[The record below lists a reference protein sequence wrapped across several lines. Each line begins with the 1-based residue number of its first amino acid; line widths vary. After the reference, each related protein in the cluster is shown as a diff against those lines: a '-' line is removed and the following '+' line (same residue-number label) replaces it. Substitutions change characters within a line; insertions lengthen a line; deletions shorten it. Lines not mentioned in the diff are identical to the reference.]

1 MKTIHILPTDK
12 PSRLV
17 LDVNKNLSLAFNKSI
32 EESAKHKKNIY
43 ITSDEEIKEG
53 DYIIHNGKL
62 YKVSKNKGLY
72 LSVYELSSLDIR
84 TDLCKKIILTTDQD
98 LIKDGVQGIDDEFLE
113 WFVKNPSCE
122 SVKIESLNIGNSK
135 VGYVICKPQE
145 EPKQSTVGKEF
156 YESADEIITIH
167 KQDIIQLIEDRI
179 LSEYKKHSLSLPD
192 EWAKIAY
199 KIYKSISKSPSYKK
213 SPIKLTKMEETLEQ
227 YIERLKDRRTED
239 DYPYTDEDFI
249 DYMEHIE
256 DSHKNN
262 LSVYKCLE
270 FMYFAERKSEQVK
283 DITYWK
289 NNAEEDLREAFGQG
303 WMTRER
309 FDDLSP
315 EIVYPDGLDY
325 EEKQEYAFNLWFNQF
340 KKK

>member
-1 MKTIHILPTDK
+1 MKNIHIIPTDK
-12 PSRLV
+12 LTGIFELNNGLHFSIT
-17 LDVNKNLSLAFNKSI
+17 NKVRHGV
-32 EESAKHKKNIY
+32 HKGYHIY
-43 ITSDEEIKEG
+43 ITSNEDP
-53 DYIIHNGKL
+53 
-62 YKVSKNKGLY
+62 KNKDYYWDENKLKVKRY
-72 LSVYELSSLDIR
+72 FESRESFPSLLHR
-84 TDLCKKIILTTDQD
+84 FKVILTTDPE
-98 LIKDGVQGIDDEFLE
+98 LIADGVQAIDDEFIQ
-113 WFVKNPSCE
+113 WFVKNPRCE
-122 SVKIESLNIGNSK
+122 EVKLEKEHDDTVPYLKMRYI
-135 VGYVICKPQE
+135 KP
-145 EPKQSTVGKEF
+145 
-156 YESADEIITIH
+156 Y
-167 KQDIIQLIEDRI
+167 RI

>member
-1 MKTIHILPTDK
+1 VKNTYILPTDK
-12 PSRLV
+12 LSKLGRFI
-17 LDVNKNLSLAFNKSI
+17 DTNNLFIRNSTDIPRGENV
-32 EESAKHKKNIY
+32 EIY
-43 ITSDEEIKEG
+43 ITSDEEIKEDNWCINIG
-53 DYIIHNGKL
+53 RLNETIIFPDKIIGKADYTA
-62 YKVSKNKGLY
+62 KVLKG
-72 LSVYELSSLDIR
+72 SNWR
-84 TDLCKKIILTTDQD
+84 KIILTTDLK
-98 LIKDGVQGIDDEFLE
+98 LIADGVQAIDDEFIQ
-113 WFVKNPSCE
+113 WFVKNPRCE
-122 SVKIESLNIGNSK
+122 EVKLEKEHDDTVPYLKMRYI
-135 VGYVICKPQE
+135 KP
-145 EPKQSTVGKEF
+145 
-156 YESADEIITIH
+156 Y
-167 KQDIIQLIEDRI
+167 RI

-303 WMTRER
+303 WMIRER

-315 EIVYPDGLDY
+315 DIIYPDGLDY
-325 EEKQEYAFNLWFNQF
+325 EEKQDYAFNLWFKQF
-340 KKK
+340 RKK